1 MNSGYRSRT
10 GMGMGLKGTKRLMDD
25 LTIESRAGT
34 GTTVVATK
42 LVS

>member
-1 MNSGYRSRT
+1 
-10 GMGMGLKGTKRLMDD
+10 LMDD